1 MFWIV
6 LVCLCLQHTPL
17 SSVLLLG
24 LSSLFTFLPHSR
36 SLSLFR
42 SCFLFLSLTFRSFH
56 RTSSILATLQALCL
70 FAIDIHRF
78 LPPFFLPFIHH
89 RTTHVLLNEP
99 FLSPFSWDL
108 ETVNF
113 AYFSTKRTFHH
124 IFSGHKISK
133 VRVGYII

>member
-1 MFWIV
+1 MFSFVFAFSI
-6 LVCLCLQHTPL
+6 HHFRL
-17 SSVLLLG
+17 SFFSA
-24 LSSLFTFLPHSR
+24 FLPSLPFSLTLALYLSFAR
-36 SLSLFR
+36 VFCFYLSLFAP
-42 SCFLFLSLTFRSFH
+42 FIVLLQFSL
-56 RTSSILATLQALCL
+56 LCL

-113 AYFSTKRTFHH
+113 AYFTTKRTFHH